1 MLKIGAQ
8 SIVDVDAM
16 AVDEAA
22 VREHLGPEKHFRE
35 MDDRTKIPGVVVGL
49 AYTAVGGEILFIET
63 TSYPGSGKI
72 TITGQLGD
80 VMKESA
86 SAALSLLKSRT
97 SQLGIDIK
105 KLDELDLHIHVPAG
119 AVPKDGPSA
128 GVSMFTSLVSLLLN
142 LPVKQHLAMT
152 GEITLRGL
160 VLPIGG
166 VKEKSLAASRVGVKT
181 IIMPK
186 HNERDLEEVDPQ
198 VKKKCEF
205 VFVENVDELLNV
217 AFGEAAL
224 KRAIAAKHKS

>member
-1 MLKIGAQ
+1 
-8 SIVDVDAM
+8 M
-16 AVDEAA
+16 AGGGGRRQVVAVAA
-22 VREHLGPEKHFRE
+22 AGRW
-35 MDDRTKIPGVVVGL
+35 
-49 AYTAVGGEILFIET
+49 
-63 TSYPGSGKI
+63 
-72 TITGQLGD
+72 
-80 VMKESA
+80 
-86 SAALSLLKSRT
+86 SLLKSRT

-105 KLDELDLHIHVPAG
+105 QLDQLDLHIHVPAG

-142 LPVKQHLAMT
+142 IPVKPHMAMT

-198 VKKKCEF
+198 VQKKCQF
-205 VFVENVDELLNV
+205 VFVENVDELLKV
-217 AFGEAAL
+217 AFGEVAL
-224 KRAIAAKHKS
+224 NRAIDAKKK